1 MAKKAQEDGV
11 IKGIIFHQGETDAGD
26 GNWPSK
32 VKGVYDNIIKD
43 LGLVEEEIINVSVT
57 RTRKV
62 GRYHLMDAQ
71 NPVYIAV
78 VRGR

>member
-1 MAKKAQEDGV
+1 MLVRHSFLHMHFKEITKGRPENEERDHRVKKINGRR
-11 IKGIIFHQGETDAGD
+11 
-26 GNWPSK
+26 GNRC
-32 VKGVYDNIIKD
+32 V
-43 LGLVEEEIINVSVT
+43 EIINVSVT
-57 RTRKV
+57 RMRKV